1 MISERHPLRQLFHEV
16 VAGCYSRYSGI
27 TDPELTTYVGDLLTE
42 FTVSENL
49 YRIRDA
55 EGRPLTAV
63 QAMVAASDP
72 VFGGAASF
80 DEERMVRRHI
90 GDYALFAT
98 GMYPESAQLWRH
110 TGEAGVAELIRTG
123 KESYYIVSKFDLF
136 EYRDEAPLFAQ
147 LSEEFE
153 RCMFGL
159 TKVREELDQMGGTAT
174 IQ

>member
-27 TDPELTTYVGDLLTE
+27 SDPELTTYVGDLLTE
-42 FTVSENL
+42 FTASENL

-55 EGRPLTAV
+55 EGRRLTAV
-63 QAMVAASDP
+63 QAMVEASDP
-72 VFGGAASF
+72 VFGGATSF
-80 DEERMVRRHI
+80 DREREVRRHI

-110 TGEAGVAELIRTG
+110 TGEAGMTELVRTG
-123 KESYYIVSKFDLF
+123 KESYYIVSTFDLF
-136 EYRDEAPLFAQ
+136 EYQNEAPLFAQ
-147 LSEEFE
+147 LSENFE
-153 RCMFGL
+153 RCMYGL
-159 TKVREELDQMGGTAT
+159 TKVREELDRMGGTGA

>member
-27 TDPELTTYVGDLLTE
+27 SDPELTTYVGDLLTE
-42 FTVSENL
+42 FTASENL

-55 EGRPLTAV
+55 EGRRLTAV
-63 QAMVAASDP
+63 QAMVEASDP
-72 VFGGAASF
+72 VFGGATSF
-80 DEERMVRRHI
+80 DREREVRRHI

-110 TGEAGVAELIRTG
+110 TGEAGMTELVRTG
-123 KESYYIVSKFDLF
+123 KESYYIVSTFDLF
-136 EYRDEAPLFAQ
+136 EYQNEAPLFAQ
-147 LSEEFE
+147 LSENFE
-153 RCMFGL
+153 RCMYGL
-159 TKVREELDQMGGTAT
+159 TKVREELDRMGGTGT